1 MSSSF
6 LSLQPSA
13 LATPAPENNLQSA
26 ASYSSAFPPL
36 HSIPLAV
43 TPSSKQKAWQT
54 FYPPMPSLLPPKYP
68 FYLKNTNYSKLADE
82 QYHQQCR
89 IKKAAKPIGAISSLF
104 QKSEPSVQYDAA
116 LEQLDLRLPC
126 FWNHN
131 DKSSSLDV
139 SSDGID
145 ASYSGLG
152 RDDNDA
158 AAVRSTFSAKPQ
170 CGIFYF
176 EIEIV
181 SKGRDGY
188 IGIGFC
194 DADSTMDKLPGWD
207 ADSYGFHAYDGRC
220 YHASTKG
227 AAYGPTFSTGD
238 VIGCGINFNSKT
250 AFFTKNG
257 VYLGVAFNNIKVD
270 APLYPCVG
278 LRTPGEHIRVN
289 FGSKAFQFDI
299 VQYMNEE
306 RRHLH
311 SSISNVEITSSPTK
325 HTSPTLTAAWMK
337 QVGRSPEPLTLPK
350 TSQQMAATSD
360 ILDQLVYSFLV
371 HHGYSRTAQVLLQ
384 NLKETKDL
392 NVVPEAPVEDV
403 KDVAFDSKTD
413 LVHRQDIR
421 TAIVA
426 GDIDCA
432 IKLTQAFFP
441 QVLNN
446 DDVLLFRLKKRKF
459 VELLRLAND
468 TANHSFCETGYIH
481 NMQPLSTTFEEN
493 NSTHPHDLGADK
505 APTVFG
511 TPRKL
516 AMPAPITTAPASDI
530 PQTGRRVS
538 YASIT
543 ATPSSISPPHSSHG
557 YFGGR
562 SLDDG
567 NSVDEPSS
575 PINFFHS
582 RRRRRSSSH
591 MSYTSLS
598 SFEEDD
604 EDLKHD
610 MREAIRFGH
619 LLQEQYGKDQRPTI
633 KSGMAEIHSLLS
645 EAETY
650 HVLCAAVKALDIAGR
665 DALASELNTAI
676 LVSQR
681 KPAAPPLELIYRQST
696 VTIKELV
703 RNGHGPAAL
712 VNVHE
717 TCGLP

>member
-1 MSSSF
+1 M
-6 LSLQPSA
+6 
-13 LATPAPENNLQSA
+13 
-26 ASYSSAFPPL
+26 
-36 HSIPLAV
+36 
-43 TPSSKQKAWQT
+43 
-54 FYPPMPSLLPPKYP
+54 
-68 FYLKNTNYSKLADE
+68 
-82 QYHQQCR
+82 
-89 IKKAAKPIGAISSLF
+89 
-104 QKSEPSVQYDAA
+104 
-116 LEQLDLRLPC
+116 
-126 FWNHN
+126 
-131 DKSSSLDV
+131 
-139 SSDGID
+139 
-145 ASYSGLG
+145 
-152 RDDNDA
+152 
-158 AAVRSTFSAKPQ
+158 
-170 CGIFYF
+170 
-176 EIEIV
+176 
-181 SKGRDGY
+181 
-188 IGIGFC
+188 
-194 DADSTMDKLPGWD
+194 
-207 ADSYGFHAYDGRC
+207 
-220 YHASTKG
+220 
-227 AAYGPTFSTGD
+227 
-238 VIGCGINFNSKT
+238 
-250 AFFTKNG
+250 
-257 VYLGVAFNNIKVD
+257 
-270 APLYPCVG
+270 
-278 LRTPGEHIRVN
+278 
-289 FGSKAFQFDI
+289 
-299 VQYMNEE
+299 
-306 RRHLH
+306 
-311 SSISNVEITSSPTK
+311 EITSSPTK

-384 NLKETKDL
+384 NLKDTKDL

-413 LVHRQDIR
+413 LVHRQGRYRTFACAPTNLYSLTLSCRFLSFLADIR

-459 VELLRLAND
+459 IELLRLAND
-468 TANHSFCETGYIH
+468 SANHSFCETGYIH

-493 NSTHPHDLGADK
+493 NSTHPHDVGADK

-575 PINFFHS
+575 PTNFFHS

-633 KSGMAEIHSLLS
+633 KSGMAEIHLLLS

-676 LVSQR
+676 LGKRLLFVFCNYH
-681 KPAAPPLELIYRQST
+681 I
-696 VTIKELV
+696 
-703 RNGHGPAAL
+703 
-712 VNVHE
+712 
-717 TCGLP
+717 